1 MAIHPSLL
9 QQFNLMRLFSAD
21 ALATLAAHSKTHAF
35 SKREVVLS
43 KENPSPSLM
52 FLLEGRLQAVDF
64 TLDGREVGL
73 HFIEEGQ
80 YFGEISVLDGLPSP
94 EVVIANKKSQVVM
107 VPAREI
113 RSHIFAS
120 PQAVEAI
127 TSGLTKRI
135 RDQSNQR
142 QILGIISPLQRICA
156 LLQNLSKNGKNPEL
170 IANAPTHQEIAM
182 MVNLTRETVTRA
194 FQVLQSQGALARDG
208 DDLKVDTGKLKQMAE
223 KSAD

>member
-1 MAIHPSLL
+1 MAVHPSLL
-9 QQFNLMRLFSAD
+9 QQFALMRLFSAD
-21 ALATLAAHSKTHAF
+21 SLAQLAAYSSTHAF
-35 SKREVVLS
+35 AKREVVLA
-43 KENPSPSLM
+43 KENPSSSLM
-52 FLLEGRLQAVDF
+52 FLLEGRLQAIDF

-94 EVVIANKKSQVVM
+94 EVVIATKKSQVVM
-107 VPAREI
+107 VPARDI

-120 PQAVEAI
+120 PQAIEAI

-135 RDQSNQR
+135 RDQANQR

-156 LLQNLSKNGKNPEL
+156 LLQNLTKEGKNPSL
-170 IANAPTHQEIAM
+170 IANAPTHQEIAI

-208 DDLKVDTGKLKQMAE
+208 DDLKVDASKLKQLAE

>member
-9 QQFNLMRLFSAD
+9 QQFALMRLFPAD
-21 ALATLAAHSKTHAF
+21 SLAQLAAYSSTHAF
-35 SKREVVLS
+35 AKREVVLA
-43 KENPSPSLM
+43 KENPSSSLM
-52 FLLEGRLQAVDF
+52 FLLEGRLQAIDF

-94 EVVIANKKSQVVM
+94 EVVIATKKSQVVM
-107 VPAREI
+107 VPARDI

-120 PQAVEAI
+120 PQAIEAI

-135 RDQSNQR
+135 RDQANQR

-156 LLQNLSKNGKNPEL
+156 LLQNLTKEGKNPSL
-170 IANAPTHQEIAM
+170 IANAPTHQEIAI

-208 DDLKVDTGKLKQMAE
+208 DDLKVDANKLKQLAE